1 VLRGLDPADWIGDKD
16 YIGNGM
22 LTPIRKPQ
30 FRDLL
35 DWEKEFNKTD
45 LTGHGRFRTWR
56 GRSGAVTRSDHLE
69 RRAFVADL
77 LLYDRLVV
85 PTPSAD
91 DLGRWEQQWDPD
103 RQARLLD
110 ILGPFAERMAWS
122 PALREQFAREWSP
135 ADLARDIDAENSDA
149 AASNAGPDAL
159 SSAYGVTRMIISQ
172 ELGRKVFE
180 ERGDVRAIAV
190 YAKPDHFDREWEMT
204 RTMPFV
210 RRTTRMRPGDLREV
224 AAPESLERQRIAK
237 VVVTRLVVPDD
248 GDSDE
253 EVLART
259 VDLVSRADVSARR
272 AQFHQLLAS
281 LQADKL
287 SDETIAGEVEDL
299 LDALNE
305 SVRRHTKAQQ
315 ARAAV
320 QVLTTAQGAA
330 ALWVPPVGLAA
341 GPTAAVSEAVIQR
354 RWPGQDA
361 GAQLSAVTLLA
372 QARRALQTD

>member
-1 VLRGLDPADWIGDKD
+1 MARQIWGCYSVA
-16 YIGNGM
+16 
-22 LTPIRKPQ
+22 
-30 FRDLL
+30 
-35 DWEKEFNKTD
+35 
-45 LTGHGRFRTWR
+45 
-56 GRSGAVTRSDHLE
+56 DHLE

-91 DLGRWEQQWDPD
+91 DLGRWEKWWDPD

-110 ILGPFAERMAWS
+110 ILGPFAERMIWS
-122 PALREQFAREWSP
+122 PGLREQFAREWSP
-135 ADLARDIDAENSDA
+135 ADLAFDIDAENSDA
-149 AASNAGPDAL
+149 AANTAGPEAPA
-159 SSAYGVTRMIISQ
+159 SPYGVTRRIISQ
-172 ELGRKVFE
+172 ELGKKVFE
-180 ERGDVRAIAV
+180 ERGEVRAIAV

-204 RTMPFV
+204 RTLPFV

-224 AAPESLERQRIAK
+224 AGPESLERQRIAK
-237 VVVTRLVVPDD
+237 VVVTRLVAPDD
-248 GDSDE
+248 GDNDE

-281 LQADKL
+281 LQADNL
-287 SDETIAGEVEDL
+287 SDETIVDEVEDL

-305 SVRRHTKAQQ
+305 SVRRHTKARR
-315 ARAAV
+315 ARVAV
-320 QVLTTAQGAA
+320 QVLTTAQGGA

-341 GPTAAVSEAVIQR
+341 GPTAAVSEALIQR
-354 RWPGQDA
+354 RWHDQDA

-372 QARRALQTD
+372 EARRALQPD